1 MGYVEC
7 CLHFRGIPRNKS
19 DTSIV
24 NASFGNCNSYCSAGS
39 ILHEVLGF
47 KVTFIGRWSTGQE
60 SRILL
65 FSLQKVLRDLLIS
78 T

>member
-7 CLHFRGIPRNKS
+7 CLHLRGIHRNKS

-24 NASFGNCNSYCSAGS
+24 NASSGKYNSYCSSGS
-39 ILHEVLGF
+39 NLHDALGF
-47 KVTFIGRWSTGQE
+47 KVTFSGRWSTGQE
-60 SRILL
+60 SCIFL
-65 FSLQKVLRDLLIS
+65 FYLQKALRDLLIS